1 MVNTH
6 FNYSNIDS
14 IRVPILNILFICID
28 NTADTWRQELMG
40 LAQQVQASLIP
51 TDESQHSRLSRLHHH
66 HHAKRSRSSISS
78 YHPDEKDEQNI
89 SKRLLNRR
97 ASARYPRSQLTKSK
111 ISNDKN
117 EQESSVN
124 NENQDA
130 GIWVIFQIIFFLNF

>member
-1 MVNTH
+1 
-6 FNYSNIDS
+6 
-14 IRVPILNILFICID
+14 
-28 NTADTWRQELMG
+28 
-40 LAQQVQASLIP
+40 
-51 TDESQHSRLSRLHHH
+51 LHHH